1 MADIQLT
8 RTHAASPER
17 LREAV
22 GRLAEDADLYGLFS
36 EWKGPDRLI
45 LSGKGVTAVVELSP
59 GHLGVTVTLP
69 WLFRLVRG
77 VIEGEVESR
86 MQAVVAQAEAQ
97 A

>member
-1 MADIQLT
+1 MADIQLS

-36 EWKGPDRLI
+36 EWKGEDRLV
-45 LSGKGVTAVVELSP
+45 LSGKGVTAVVEL
-59 GHLGVTVTLP
+59 GAETLAVAVTLP
-69 WLFRLVRG
+69 WLFRLVKG

-86 MQAVVAQAEAQ
+86 MQAVVAQAEA
-97 A
+97 